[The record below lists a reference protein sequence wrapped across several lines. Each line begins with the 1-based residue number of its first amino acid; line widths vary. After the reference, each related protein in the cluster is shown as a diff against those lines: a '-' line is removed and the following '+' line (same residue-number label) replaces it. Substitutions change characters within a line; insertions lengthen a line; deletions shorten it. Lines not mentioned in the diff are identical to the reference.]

1 MLGHGI
7 REDCTTLL
15 LVYIVKDVLSH
26 EIVSFQI

>member
-1 MLGHGI
+1 MLEHGI

-26 EIVSFQI
+26 QIVSFQI